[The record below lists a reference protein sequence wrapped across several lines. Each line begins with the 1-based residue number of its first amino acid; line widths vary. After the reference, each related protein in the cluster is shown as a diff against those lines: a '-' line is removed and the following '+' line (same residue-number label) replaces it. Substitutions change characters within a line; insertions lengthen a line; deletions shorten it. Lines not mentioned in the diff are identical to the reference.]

1 MARKSEGTPRR
12 STSSRKTTAK
22 KTAPV
27 TPIREDNLGVA
38 ENGASQVPAANQT
51 VMTQLH
57 PGVEEEI
64 RVRAY
69 ELYLE
74 RGGQDG
80 FDQED
85 WRRAEEEILSKYQR
99 EKSA

>member
-1 MARKSEGTPRR
+1 MGRKSEGTPRK
-12 STSSRKTTAK
+12 STSSRKTAAK
-22 KTAPV
+22 QAKPV
-27 TPIREDNLGVA
+27 TPIREGNVA
-38 ENGASQVPAANQT
+38 VTEDGASQAR
-51 VMTQLH
+51 
-57 PGVEEEI
+57 PGIEDEI
-64 RVRAY
+64 RIRAY

-85 WRRAEEEILSKYQR
+85 WHRAETEILSKYQR